1 MHDPHQPV
9 YRPVRRSAMYL
20 RCRPYDPHEA
30 DYVRSAMEQLAQRLG
45 LPYPDVY
52 ADHGLS
58 TRGPLPALASLLT
71 AAERGWLDVVLVPGP
86 FVFSLD
92 DRAAADT
99 VRRLARAG
107 CEVVEA
113 PGRVI
118 RPAAPPWDSLGQLRD
133 VPGSLQEVP
142 GQLRDAPG
150 HRHLAG
156 AGAAAP
162 LPDGGP
168 VVYSAV

>member
-1 MHDPHQPV
+1 MHDPHEPV
-9 YRPVRRSAMYL
+9 HRSVRRSAMYL
-20 RCRPYDPHEA
+20 RCRPYDPQEA
-30 DYVRSAMEQLAQRLG
+30 DYVRSAMEHLAHRLS

-99 VRRLARAG
+99 VERLARAG

-113 PGRVI
+113 RGRVV
-118 RPAAPPWDSLGQLRD
+118 RPGGLRREAPVRRHLPAPAVPAVPAA
-133 VPGSLQEVP
+133 
-142 GQLRDAPG
+142 
-150 HRHLAG
+150 
-156 AGAAAP
+156 AAAP
-162 LPDGGP
+162 AVLAATAAPAPLVGGGP
-168 VVYSAV
+168 VAYGAL

>member
-1 MHDPHQPV
+1 MHDPHEPV

-30 DYVRSAMEQLAQRLG
+30 DYVRCAMEQLAQRLG

-92 DRAAADT
+92 DRTAADT

-113 PGRVI
+113 PGRVV
-118 RPAAPPWDSLGQLRD
+118 RPTGPLLDL
-133 VPGSLQEVP
+133 P

-150 HRHLAG
+150 RRHLAT
-156 AGAAAP
+156 AGAPAP
-162 LPDGGP
+162 LPDTGP
-168 VVYSAV
+168 VAYGAV